1 MALTNDK
8 KKELK
13 SQSKSLKPFISIGKN
28 GISETTIQQIIIHL
42 KANRLG
48 KCKILR
54 TFLEEQGLDKKD
66 VANDLAQKTTS
77 QIIDMV
83 GFTVTFYK

>member
-1 MALTNDK
+1 MTLTNDK

-13 SQSKSLKPFISIGKN
+13 SQSKSLKPFIS
-28 GISETTIQQIIIHL
+28 IQQIIIHL

-66 VANDLAQKTTS
+66 VANDLAQKTNS